1 MIVVAAATGS
11 SDFDGLANA
20 LEEPQPTIPAEF
32 SIATPRERSPRGRT
46 AERTTIRAR
55 RETNTVRGARA
66 ALALEKRT
74 APENV
79 DAGIAPQASKRRSN
93 RTQNN
98 FSRELTADEI
108 LDIKL
113 GQNTTNQLTKRKAIA
128 DGDPEPRVKERR
140 KKASNKSKAKQLT
153 ADERLDILLG
163 QKKFEQSAKKKAIAD
178 GDAPV
183 ATKNAP
189 KLSAP
194 APAKV
199 EPPPAEKKPE
209 VVVGS
214 KEMQFWNDLGAKQ
227 IINKILKDLKRPKQ
241 RHTLESMP
249 KESLLKYVETKLSTV
264 NKSGKQTRN
273 RGVPY

>member
-1 MIVVAAATGS
+1 M
-11 SDFDGLANA
+11 
-20 LEEPQPTIPAEF
+20 
-32 SIATPRERSPRGRT
+32 
-46 AERTTIRAR
+46 
-55 RETNTVRGARA
+55 
-66 ALALEKRT
+66 
-74 APENV
+74 
-79 DAGIAPQASKRRSN
+79 
-93 RTQNN
+93 
-98 FSRELTADEI
+98 
-108 LDIKL
+108 
-113 GQNTTNQLTKRKAIA
+113 
-128 DGDPEPRVKERR
+128 KERR

-163 QKKFEQSAKKKAIAD
+163 QKKFEQSAKNKAIAD

-199 EPPPAEKKPE
+199 EPPPAETKPE

-214 KEMQFWNDLGAKQ
+214 KEMQLWSDLGAKQ

-241 RHTLESMP
+241 RHTLESMQ
-249 KESLLKYVETKLSTV
+249 KESLLKYVETKLSAV

-273 RGVPY
+273 RGVPYAR